1 MNKRNETNMKK
12 LNEFV
17 KNDFLNYGFDK
28 IEPNNLL
35 DKILN
40 INKNVYLNILNN
52 KIFSIDVVDSVFIP
66 FIIRPIDGELKVIA
80 NPGGFSGMANVI
92 TQKLFTN
99 SSLEID
105 EKVISKKITSIINNQ
120 LIEYAKKSAIQNNI
134 FNFKFD
140 DLNSDK
146 LYNYIIEISKYV
158 KDISKRDEANNI
170 IINNEIYLSLLN
182 NNKIEINNNI
192 KSNDICYVGD
202 LKNTKIKIYV
212 DNMWISKNNEIGDIL
227 FMFRGDYYDVSFIY
241 NFHNITLRDKN
252 LFAVNY
258 YIHDLCNKY
267 TNKLMSSE
275 YMALINIVK

>member
-1 MNKRNETNMKK
+1 MKT